1 MLLASALLVLLLGL
15 ALTVL
20 AVRMFFATDRALLDG
35 ERAVRRQRAW
45 SVERATFLASR
56 TRIADGVQAG
66 TEAVAFG
73 SSVTRMG
80 HRAIAAIPFGIL
92 KAIPATRDRGLRA
105 QQVHDEAAERVYRS
119 IESVSSRIAEGVRL
133 RLTGDARWDGSR
145 ELEGTEETQ
154 ILEVE
159 FEVVDEVDPRLDP

>member
-1 MLLASALLVLLLGL
+1 MLLASAVMVVCL
-15 ALTVL
+15 ALALVVV
-20 AVRMFFATDRALLDG
+20 AGRFFLATDRALLAG

-45 SVERATFLASR
+45 AVERATFLASR

-73 SSVTRMG
+73 SSMTRLG

-105 QQVHDEAAERVYRS
+105 QQVHDEAAEKVYRS
-119 IESVSSRIAEGVRL
+119 IESVSARIAEGVRL
-133 RLTGDARWDGSR
+133 RLTGDAHWDSSR
-145 ELEGTEETQ
+145 QLEGTEETR
-154 ILEVE
+154 ILEVD
-159 FEVVDEVDPRLDP
+159 FEVVDESDLD